1 MADFSAIR
9 TFLERNN
16 LSYFIFFPKAEKP
29 IKAVI
34 RHLPHNTPAEDI
46 SDGLVSLVFD
56 DISVKQMTSR
66 RPPPEGTDNI
76 YLPLFLI
83 TLHRTEKSQEVFRLT
98 NLCHIAIKVEAYRA
112 QSGLTQCY
120 NCQQFCHVLANCKQ
134 PPRCLWC
141 GGGHLHK
148 ECPETGRV
156 FSSPT
161 VTPGVSFAAALR
173 GSAAEQNQR
182 PQESHVPAAPATTKK
197 HIVPVP
203 ALQKETGQP
212 LKVMAFNAN
221 GIGRQR
227 YELRKQLQDLH
238 VDVALFSET
247 HLKPHERFFIP
258 NYHFY
263 RIDRQSGRKGGTAV
277 AVRKCIPHNHVD
289 LPPLVSVEAT
299 GVCIPIGNSEVL
311 LAAVYKSPGRAWSD
325 SDITELLS
333 FRRKS
338 ILAGDLNAKNPF
350 WNSRVSNPLG
360 LKLVD
365 LFDRNHLPIVFH
377 ILDHVKIRNLSEPIE
392 KFTDWERF
400 QSLASELISPK
411 LEINSGV
418 EADKAARDFAASIA
432 SAYRLST
439 SKVTLSDINNDLPD
453 GPRAPTAIH
462 GSSGLKFYPSEK
474 ANEIADCLE
483 TQFTPHDLCDK
494 NHEERVEARVQALLE
509 AVDENPPLRIR
520 PCDVQKLIKSL
531 KLKKACGIDGIP
543 NECLRHLPRRPLV
556 HLTHLFN
563 HCFRLSHFPNT
574 WKEAKII
581 TLPKP
586 GKDPKFPQNLRPI
599 SLLSTTGK
607 LFEKVILKFLR
618 KHIEERDLLNASQFG
633 FRARHST
640 TLQCMR
646 LADHV
651 TLNFNNKMSTAAVF
665 LDIEK
670 AFDTT
675 WHSGL
680 LFKLSKL
687 EFPNSLTKL
696 IGSFLSKRKFRVSVE
711 GEMSTP
717 REMQAGVPQGSVLS
731 PTLFNLYIN
740 DAPHTQGVHLALFAD
755 DTCLYAT
762 DRKEGFIVRKLQRGL
777 SSMETWCERWNIK
790 INEDKT
796 RGVYFSRGRRPP
808 ESCLTLNGRNIP
820 FVNSAKYLGVIFDK
834 KVTWRLHIEMIEAKA
849 FRTFI
854 RVYSLFKSERLSA
867 NIKLTLHK
875 ALIRS
880 VMTYASPAWEFAADT
895 HLVKLQRLQNKVLRT
910 IGNFPRRTPVRDL
923 HMAFKIPYVYDY
935 ITKLCR
941 QQAEVIQNHD
951 NENVRNIGQGEAR
964 HRKYK
969 RLKLGGGQAYDRSS
983 D

>member
-1 MADFSAIR
+1 M
-9 TFLERNN
+9 
-16 LSYFIFFPKAEKP
+16 
-29 IKAVI
+29 
-34 RHLPHNTPAEDI
+34 
-46 SDGLVSLVFD
+46 
-56 DISVKQMTSR
+56 
-66 RPPPEGTDNI
+66 
-76 YLPLFLI
+76 
-83 TLHRTEKSQEVFRLT
+83 
-98 NLCHIAIKVEAYRA
+98 
-112 QSGLTQCY
+112 
-120 NCQQFCHVLANCKQ
+120 
-134 PPRCLWC
+134 
-141 GGGHLHK
+141 
-148 ECPETGRV
+148 
-156 FSSPT
+156 
-161 VTPGVSFAAALR
+161 
-173 GSAAEQNQR
+173 
-182 PQESHVPAAPATTKK
+182 
-197 HIVPVP
+197 
-203 ALQKETGQP
+203 
-212 LKVMAFNAN
+212 
-221 GIGRQR
+221 
-227 YELRKQLQDLH
+227 
-238 VDVALFSET
+238 
-247 HLKPHERFFIP
+247 
-258 NYHFY
+258 
-263 RIDRQSGRKGGTAV
+263 
-277 AVRKCIPHNHVD
+277 
-289 LPPLVSVEAT
+289 
-299 GVCIPIGNSEVL
+299 
-311 LAAVYKSPGRAWSD
+311 
-325 SDITELLS
+325 
-333 FRRKS
+333 
-338 ILAGDLNAKNPF
+338 
-350 WNSRVSNPLG
+350 
-360 LKLVD
+360 D
-365 LFDRNHLPIVFH
+365 LFDMGDFEISAPQCPTHYSPAGNGDVLDIVVHKNIRMSEVVVSDILDSDHLPIVFH
-377 ILDHVKIRNLSEPIE
+377 ILDHVKISNLSEPIE

-439 SKVTLSDINNDLPD
+439 SKVTLSDINNDLPGLDRLIKYKQRLRKLWQETRDPACKTAVNWVTKSIRRMTRKKALERWETKISNAEVTPQCIWPIAKSLLKRD

-462 GSSGLKFYPSEK
+462 GSSGLKFHPSEK

-483 TQFTPHDLCDK
+483 TQFTPHDLCDE
-494 NHEERVEARVQALLE
+494 NHEQRVEARVQALLE

-607 LFEKVILKFLR
+607 LFEKAILKFLH

-834 KVTWRLHIEMIEAKA
+834 RVTWRLHIEMIEAKA

-854 RVYSLFKSERLSA
+854 RVYSLFKNERLSA

-880 VMTYASPAWEFAADT
+880 IMTYASPAWEFAADT
-895 HLVKLQRLQNKVLRT
+895 HLLKLQRLQNKVLRT